1 MLSFILAV
9 KHRKVAAQELSNA
22 VQRSGSELRA
32 LGQLRGDLSAARLG
46 LEAAEAEVG
55 RLSGDA
61 QQLQQEKV
69 SLDALCEDKERLT
82 MQLEQAEAAKA
93 DLQAQLQEKG
103 CFRQHATRHK
113 KAKTCSK
120 GRFLICF
127 DGCCERIG

>member
-55 RLSGDA
+55 RLSGEA
-61 QQLQQEKV
+61 QEAQELRGYVLSLEEELQQEKV
-69 SLDALCEDKERLT
+69 SLDALCEDKEQLT

-93 DLQAQLQEKG
+93 DLQAQLQEG
-103 CFRQHATRHK
+103 MRHAACD
-113 KAKTCSK
+113 KA
-120 GRFLICF
+120 
-127 DGCCERIG
+127 